1 VAEHQA
7 LLDAILVGRVHRG
20 SAAEVAASFGTF
32 SLAQVPPAGAR
43 AHDFPAGRYLKALG
57 RGFLGSDAFWTSH
70 KMINLLSKR
79 ARNIGGAAHLIKLYF
94 EYLTTAGFAS
104 FQQPGQPVRAL

>member
-1 VAEHQA
+1 MAEHQA
-7 LLDAILVGRVHRG
+7 LLDAILVGRVHRRG
-20 SAAEVAASFGTF
+20 AAEVAASFGTF

-57 RGFLGSDAFWTSH
+57 RGLLGSDAFWTSH